1 MRKLSLV
8 MLTLIVALSFVAC
21 KIDTP
26 STPGGNGG
34 STGFDPE
41 QGLTVPDVTG
51 SMNQEDFDTFFN
63 SSMSIII
70 NEADSGKYADVRTE
84 KRIQYVYDAD
94 GRYLSYTV
102 ADGDFETATITCQA
116 DIEGFSYFK
125 EGVVGKF
132 HGSSAAELIEF
143 DGKPAD
149 SFDADQQQA
158 ILAEVQAMLNPDGG
172 SGVAET
178 QTTVP
183 IQIDGVTYTV
193 VMSRFSHA
201 NSTEL
206 SLYKYN
212 FTPACDGVSNLN
224 LYTIKR
230 DGTVRQIME
239 VIGGQYTGVYDVTGL
254 EIEEEPQG

>member
-34 STGFDPE
+34 SGGFDPE
-41 QGLTVPDVTG
+41 HGLSVPDVTG
-51 SMNQEDFDTFFN
+51 TMD
-63 SSMSIII
+63 
-70 NEADSGKYADVRTE
+70 EADFENCFTKSLGIIVEKAESGEYAAVRTE

-94 GRYLSYTV
+94 GRYIASSVSDSDSETV
-102 ADGDFETATITCQA
+102 TVTCHA

-132 HGSSAAELIEF
+132 RGSSALDLIEIY
-143 DGKPAD
+143 GKPAD
-149 SFDADQQQA
+149 SFDADQKNA
-158 ILAEVQAMLNPDGG
+158 ILGEVVRLMSLEEGRSVVQEEWA
-172 SGVAET
+172 
-178 QTTVP
+178 TVP
-183 IQIDGVTYTV
+183 VQIGGITYTV

-206 SLYKYN
+206 AFYKYN
-212 FTPACDGVSNLN
+212 FTPAYDEVSNLN
-224 LYTIKR
+224 LYTINE
-230 DGTVRQIME
+230 DGTYKRIME
-239 VIGGQYTGVYDVTGL
+239 VFEGPYTGVYDVSAFMN
-254 EIEEEPQG
+254 

>member
-34 STGFDPE
+34 NTGFDPE
-41 QGLTVPDVTG
+41 QGLTVPEVTG
-51 SMNQEDFDTFFN
+51 SMSQEDFDAFFN
-63 SSMSIII
+63 SSMSIIV
-70 NEADSGKYADVRTE
+70 NEADSGDYADVRTE

-102 ADGDFETATITCQA
+102 VDGDFETATITCQA
-116 DIEGFSYFK
+116 DIEGLTYFRK
-125 EGVVGKF
+125 GVVCKVS
-132 HGSSAAELIEF
+132 GSGTPELIEF

-149 SFDADQQQA
+149 SFDADQKNA
-158 ILAEVQAMLNPDGG
+158 ILGEVVRLMSLEEGRSVVQEEWA
-172 SGVAET
+172 
-178 QTTVP
+178 TVP
-183 IQIDGVTYTV
+183 VQIGGVTYTV

-201 NSTEL
+201 NSAEL
-206 SLYKYN
+206 AFYKYN
-212 FTPACDGVSNLN
+212 FTPAYDGVTNLN
-224 LYTIKR
+224 LCTIKR

-239 VIGGQYTGVYDVTGL
+239 VIGGQYTGVYDVSAFMN
-254 EIEEEPQG
+254 

>member
-34 STGFDPE
+34 NTGFDPE
-41 QGLTVPDVTG
+41 QGLTVPEVTG
-51 SMNQEDFDTFFN
+51 SMSQEDFDAFFN
-63 SSMSIII
+63 SSMSIIV
-70 NEADSGKYADVRTE
+70 NEADSGDYADVRTE

-94 GRYLSYTV
+94 GRYIASSVSDSDSETV
-102 ADGDFETATITCQA
+102 TVTCHA

-132 HGSSAAELIEF
+132 RGSSAPDLIEF

-149 SFDADQQQA
+149 SFDADQKNA
-158 ILAEVQAMLNPDGG
+158 ILGEVVRLMSSEEGRSVVQEEWA
-172 SGVAET
+172 
-178 QTTVP
+178 TVP
-183 IQIDGVTYTV
+183 VQIGGVTYTV
-193 VMSRFSHA
+193 VMSRFSNA

-206 SLYKYN
+206 ALYKYN
-212 FTPACDGVSNLN
+212 FTPAYDEVSNLN

-239 VIGGQYTGVYDVTGL
+239 VIGGQYTGVYDVSAFMN
-254 EIEEEPQG
+254 

>member
-34 STGFDPE
+34 NTGFDPE
-41 QGLTVPDVTG
+41 QGLTVPEVTG
-51 SMNQEDFDTFFN
+51 SMSQEDFDAFFN
-63 SSMSIII
+63 SSMSIIV
-70 NEADSGKYADVRTE
+70 NEADSGDYADVRTE

-102 ADGDFETATITCQA
+102 VDGDFETATITCQA
-116 DIEGFSYFK
+116 DIEGLTYFRK
-125 EGVVGKF
+125 GVVCKVS
-132 HGSSAAELIEF
+132 GSGNPELIEF
-143 DGKPAD
+143 DGMPAD

-158 ILAEVQAMLNPDGG
+158 ILAEMQAMLNPDGG
-172 SGVAET
+172 SGVAERR
-178 QTTVP
+178 TTVP
-183 IQIDGVTYTV
+183 VQIDGVTYTV

-201 NSTEL
+201 NSAEL
-206 SLYKYN
+206 AFYKYN
-212 FTPACDGVSNLN
+212 FTPVYDGVTNLN
-224 LYTIKR
+224 LCTIKR

-239 VIGGQYTGVYDVTGL
+239 VIGGQYTGVYDVSAFMN
-254 EIEEEPQG
+254 